1 MPGKRK
7 GHSPAEPLEYTDP
20 HSLKAHVGRY
30 LGWLEG
36 RGYSESGLWTRRADL
51 KEFCDWCSEREIHR
65 PTDLNRTVI
74 DLYQRFIFHRPKASG
89 EPLSLHTQRKK
100 LGVVSKYCKWLAR
113 ERLVPFD
120 PSAELELPRRGIRL
134 PKAVLTAEE
143 AERVLGV
150 PDVDTVLGLRDRA
163 ILEVFYATGI
173 RRSELVHLDLEHIE
187 LTRGVLSIRRGKGD
201 KDRFVPLAERTA
213 AWVRK
218 YLVESRPRLL
228 VHRDL
233 RAVFLSTRGKRIA
246 QNYLT
251 ELVRKAI
258 EESGIDKRGGC
269 HLFRHTAAT
278 LMLEGGADLRF
289 IQQLL
294 GHADVKTTQVYT
306 RVSLHQL
313 KAVHAA
319 THPGARLRP
328 RGEAEGTQAAHEEQ
342 ATKREKGSE
351 GETTAQGP
359 RILLDEE
366 QEESDH
372 RVRAESV

>member
-1 MPGKRK
+1 MPGIRK
-7 GHSPAEPLEYTDP
+7 GHSPSEPLEFDDP
-20 HSLKAHVGRY
+20 HSLAAHVGRY

-51 KEFCDWCSEREIHR
+51 KEFCDWCSEREIRR

-74 DLYQRFIFHRPKASG
+74 DLYQRYIFHRPKLSG

-100 LGVVSKYCKWLAR
+100 LGVVAKYCKWLAR

-120 PSAELELPRRGIRL
+120 PAAELELPRRGIRL

-143 AERVLGV
+143 AERVISV
-150 PDVDTVLGLRDRA
+150 PDTTTVLGLRDRA
-163 ILEVFYATGI
+163 ILEILYATGI
-173 RRSELVHLDLEHIE
+173 RRSELIHLDLEHIE
-187 LTRGVLSIRRGKGD
+187 LGRGVLSIRKGKGD

-213 AWVRK
+213 AWVKK
-218 YLVESRPRLL
+218 YLVESRPQLL

-233 RAVFLSTRGKRIA
+233 RAVFLSVRGRRLA

-251 ELVRKAI
+251 QLVGRSI
-258 EESGIDKRGGC
+258 EASGIDKRGGC

-319 THPGARLRP
+319 THPGARLRK
-328 RGEAEGTQAAHEEQ
+328 RGESPEAETAEKTQAA
-342 ATKREKGSE
+342 KGEKGSE
-351 GETTAQGP
+351 HETRSAAP
-359 RILLDEE
+359 KIRLDEGE
-366 QEESDH
+366 PS
-372 RVRAESV
+372 S